1 MSPPS
6 RKEPVKKSLLLLPLV
21 LIASALA
28 LAACGGGGSS
38 SGGDETETAIAEVV
52 EKSAMSTSPSKC
64 TEFQTEAFN
73 EQDQGVEGA
82 EALKACE
89 QNVEESESPAEKVD
103 VSNINV
109 EGETATAEAAVTGSA
124 LNGQT
129 VELEAVEEEGT
140 WKLNKFLSFTKFD
153 GAALAEGLEEQ
164 FAKEEGVDPE
174 EAECVSQGVGAASQK
189 QVEELAF
196 EGNYE
201 LLEEVAQG
209 CEK

>member
-6 RKEPVKKSLLLLPLV
+6 RKETVKKSLLLLPLV

-38 SGGDETETAIAEVV
+38 SGGGDEAETAIAEAI

-73 EQDQGVEGA
+73 EQDQSVEGP

-89 QNVEESESPAEKVD
+89 ESVEGNESPAEKVD

-109 EGETATAEAAVTGSA
+109 EGESATAEAAVTGSA

-129 VELEAVEEEGT
+129 VELEVVEEEGT

-153 GAALAEGLEEQ
+153 GKALTEGLEEQ
-164 FAKEEGVDPE
+164 FELEGEVEPKL
-174 EAECVSQGVGAASQK
+174 AQCVSEAVGNASQA
-189 QVEELAF
+189 QVEEMTF
-196 EGNYE
+196 EGKTE
-201 LLEEVAQG
+201 VVEEIAEG
-209 CEK
+209 CE